1 MPLSVDGA
9 SSELYPDAS
18 RSVPRPGASGLQVIP
33 KSSCASKED
42 PQSGGLVDEIAGSQG
57 HQRAFRTPTWEKQT
71 GQPVAK
77 AGSPLS
83 PQSPHASVRLVG
95 ASTAASKST
104 TERAMRPI
112 PCRSEEKQKDEW
124 MLQHEAHLELLHRQ
138 AAARLIQHAWRQ
150 HRLGVLFS
158 SVLQMKRRRAESARN
173 RRRSNGLVPFTE
185 KTSEALSRTVEL
197 SASLGPRGSQD
208 DITEVQQRR
217 DLYEQFIPIIEE
229 NKPPA
234 PVVLFKAG
242 SKNLLSRHLSAEDPK
257 RAEGPS
263 HKAKEKAANQEAS
276 EKPRA
281 STEFLQ
287 DISDSGS
294 PRNNQSERF
303 PEIVLQLASSSS
315 SSPKRS
321 SHSSD
326 SSSQRSSSDLS
337 RSSSDSNSDFGDRR
351 RDSRLPSTLEDE
363 IGRSGK
369 HEYDDFDVRKRLRQI
384 MREGLDSRMRSTLA
398 GSDVLLPRA
407 SRIGWTSSPSQK
419 EQYMPAI
426 AGLGVQNALS
436 KRSDRQ
442 KYSLSKIGTQ
452 RSVVCAESLKTET
465 KSPGQKDMKNV
476 SQDRRK
482 SHLNVF
488 LHPDWQERKLE
499 SLNALRALPPTK
511 ALEKKASR
519 PPPVSVSRADCSYCQ
534 NKTERADPVPVIML
548 ADALQQW
555 LTPEKEG
562 NERHCFTGGRLAQSG
577 LGAGVHRALADR
589 SVWYAVREVIYGF
602 STWLVVAG
610 PLDVDQNICSRMLA
624 DLVSLAP
631 RSPVVRRMQGNA
643 IPLILSV
650 STSPDIGV
658 ATGILRDDSNNLVD
672 AYPFLSTSVIE
683 SFFASEGTVQENITA
698 LRKSEESMTLDSLV
712 NQAPNW
718 LLFRVKETFITQ
730 DVLERVS
737 TPQIRELWEL
747 KKERDKLL
755 FALPGE
761 TVYTHVCGPLPWQ
774 SPKVEDNGFRLSPE
788 DRDRVAEQ
796 RLKLCKLNYQLGCQL
811 AIGNEPTPR
820 YHTELKAWIEKPS
833 VQKMVEEWIMT
844 RLFSLHHQ
852 RLLQLAEASLERL
865 LAVVALQSSDACKAA
880 GNSVICRQEA
890 QLTSSTVD
898 PDDPRFDVPE
908 DLQLLASLP
917 KAKGSKQGPWSL
929 LHLPKKGNPQEPWTL
944 DAFVK
949 ETNHLGRGLLALK
962 ALQTYEA
969 SVQYVGKGHQ
979 SDKATP
985 NAYLLCQTLWTRA
998 RELHAGS
1005 QAFANEVES
1014 WRRGGDEL
1022 GSVLLALL
1030 QSNPM
1035 WGLPNIYAPL
1045 TSACMQAAGVLHSII
1060 EEYNNKVGIFKRIGA
1075 SAVHVGV
1082 ALVKRLMGK
1091 KHRIA
1096 RKPSTWP
1103 DLERLMQHAWVVS
1116 LGSYRG
1122 ALEVIYSLATEF
1134 RKTFLAPNVVAP
1146 FSLKLMTGG
1155 MLALWSQR
1163 HAQEFS
1169 FDNRQI
1175 SAARKTFLLAALLHE
1190 KGHIGYAVDLVMEVA
1205 DKLLGVR
1212 SVDFGRVSY
1221 LGNFELQLNGAVSA
1235 LSKRGQVHLTRQHLE
1250 DLFIELSAGAE
1261 DPVDVIRMAV
1271 DLANTLLATKN
1282 VHKGARVLTG
1292 AVFMQ
1297 TEASVRFHCIGI
1309 QRYLTEII
1317 RKDLVKETPESVKA
1331 YLNALFATLQVAKIS
1346 EVNQTIKATLAK
1358 NGAQL
1363 DISCPFMNTFIDE
1376 EKTKERQTMIS
1387 MAAIGAQ
1394 WSGTHIL
1401 REIVTSELAF
1411 ISPSNPIAAR
1421 ASIAKKLRPSIDPKL
1436 HYLFAETSYFSSIE
1450 IPRELQ
1456 GKLKHAAYVLDGRDF
1471 VTREQIVL
1479 DPIVNIGHLSVT
1491 YRTLKKLGYHGGKEE
1506 N

>member
-1 MPLSVDGA
+1 MCMQA
-9 SSELYPDAS
+9 RPDNCS
-18 RSVPRPGASGLQVIP
+18 FQPR
-33 KSSCASKED
+33 
-42 PQSGGLVDEIAGSQG
+42 
-57 HQRAFRTPTWEKQT
+57 T
-71 GQPVAK
+71 
-77 AGSPLS
+77 
-83 PQSPHASVRLVG
+83 
-95 ASTAASKST
+95 
-104 TERAMRPI
+104 
-112 PCRSEEKQKDEW
+112 
-124 MLQHEAHLELLHRQ
+124 
-138 AAARLIQHAWRQ
+138 
-150 HRLGVLFS
+150 
-158 SVLQMKRRRAESARN
+158 
-173 RRRSNGLVPFTE
+173 
-185 KTSEALSRTVEL
+185 
-197 SASLGPRGSQD
+197 
-208 DITEVQQRR
+208 
-217 DLYEQFIPIIEE
+217 
-229 NKPPA
+229 
-234 PVVLFKAG
+234 
-242 SKNLLSRHLSAEDPK
+242 
-257 RAEGPS
+257 
-263 HKAKEKAANQEAS
+263 
-276 EKPRA
+276 
-281 STEFLQ
+281 
-287 DISDSGS
+287 
-294 PRNNQSERF
+294 
-303 PEIVLQLASSSS
+303 
-315 SSPKRS
+315 
-321 SHSSD
+321 
-326 SSSQRSSSDLS
+326 
-337 RSSSDSNSDFGDRR
+337 
-351 RDSRLPSTLEDE
+351 
-363 IGRSGK
+363 
-369 HEYDDFDVRKRLRQI
+369 
-384 MREGLDSRMRSTLA
+384 
-398 GSDVLLPRA
+398 
-407 SRIGWTSSPSQK
+407 
-419 EQYMPAI
+419 
-426 AGLGVQNALS
+426 
-436 KRSDRQ
+436 
-442 KYSLSKIGTQ
+442 
-452 RSVVCAESLKTET
+452 
-465 KSPGQKDMKNV
+465 
-476 SQDRRK
+476 
-482 SHLNVF
+482 
-488 LHPDWQERKLE
+488 
-499 SLNALRALPPTK
+499 
-511 ALEKKASR
+511 
-519 PPPVSVSRADCSYCQ
+519 
-534 NKTERADPVPVIML
+534 
-548 ADALQQW
+548 
-555 LTPEKEG
+555 
-562 NERHCFTGGRLAQSG
+562 
-577 LGAGVHRALADR
+577 
-589 SVWYAVREVIYGF
+589 
-602 STWLVVAG
+602 
-610 PLDVDQNICSRMLA
+610 
-624 DLVSLAP
+624 
-631 RSPVVRRMQGNA
+631 GNA

-672 AYPFLSTSVIE
+672 AYPFLSTSVI
-683 SFFASEGTVQENITA
+683 VQENITA

-737 TPQIRELWEL
+737 TPQSATCIR
-747 KKERDKLL
+747 KKRWCSTSCLIGAKSVVVRCALERQPDMHWLGSVFLSTRAVGVERGKRQT
-755 FALPGE
+755 P
-761 TVYTHVCGPLPWQ
+761 VCAAGR
-774 SPKVEDNGFRLSPE
+774 DRFRLSPE

-811 AIGNEPTPR
+811 AIGPSPALLMQLILQR
-820 YHTELKAWIEKPS
+820 YHCKQGYCGPLLLCVNAVDTLKQKMQMDGQLLDYFGAMQWMACPS
-833 VQKMVEEWIMT
+833 VAQLFISKHLESSNAFRPKSVT

-917 KAKGSKQGPWSL
+917 KARGSKQGPWSL

-949 ETNHLGRGLLALK
+949 ETNHLGRGLLALR

-969 SVQYVGKGHQ
+969 SVQYVGTGRQ

-1169 FDNRQI
+1169 FNNRQI

-1346 EVNQTIKATLAK
+1346 EVNQTIKGTLAK

-1421 ASIAKKLRPSIDPKL
+1421 ASIAKSMAKIISGGTHKALNELRPT
-1436 HYLFAETSYFSSIE
+1436 ATVETC
-1450 IPRELQ
+1450 
-1456 GKLKHAAYVLDGRDF
+1456 
-1471 VTREQIVL
+1471 
-1479 DPIVNIGHLSVT
+1479 
-1491 YRTLKKLGYHGGKEE
+1491 
-1506 N
+1506 